1 MRARPKARAWL
12 LATIGAGG
20 GVLLAAVLLRS
31 TDASLATLALL
42 GAAVVLT
49 ELFQVPEDDSSLDPG
64 DAHPVSFS
72 SSIHLA
78 AVLII
83 GPWTGA
89 LVAAF
94 GILVVDPLR
103 GSRSRVVAYN
113 ASVFA
118 LAAAAGGLAF
128 QLAGGAPGALE
139 LPADF
144 PALAVL
150 GLAYYAV
157 NNGFMSA
164 IVAFT
169 EERSFWPLA
178 RDASKD
184 GLSTAAG
191 EFGLAVAIAFFAVHE
206 PLAMVALAPLMLAAY
221 RSYERLVTLRRET
234 ARALETFANVVDERD
249 TSTYRHSARVAEHV
263 RHLAEALRLPAADV
277 ARLRWAGRLHD
288 LGKIAVDAAVLRK
301 PGRLDEKDWATMWRH
316 PRLSARLLRRF
327 RFAAEQAKAV
337 EYHHERFDG
346 SGYYEIAPGEIPLS
360 AHFLVVADSY
370 DAMTSD
376 RSYRRGL
383 APELALA
390 EIEAGSGTQFHPLVA
405 KAFVALQRGQDPLE
419 VLSPTELRELRRFAR
434 KGARRHLGQTL
445 TLGPEA
451 VVGGAV
457 IGALSAFGLGAPLL
471 ALPILALGLAAL
483 ALDQLERFRARRL
496 AARIRAALAPSHSA
510 RSAFAAVCGSLTGA
524 CPLGWAGLVGW
535 HENECRGSL
544 EASFGSAGG
553 PGETALTSWLLREAE
568 ATDRV
573 IVATPGELGGG
584 LVHLGVPLRGEQGLH
599 GYLVFAVA
607 GADRRL
613 ERALAACAEEL
624 ALRLSPS
631 APADRP
637 RLAAIAS

>member
-12 LATIGAGG
+12 LATIAAGG
-20 GVLLAAVLLRS
+20 GVLLAAVLLRR

-49 ELFQVPEDDSSLDPG
+49 ELFQVPKDDNSLDPG

-94 GILVVDPLR
+94 GVLVVDPLR
-103 GSRSRVVAYN
+103 GSRWQVVAYN

-150 GLAYYAV
+150 GLAYYAL

-164 IVAFT
+164 IVALA

-206 PLAMVALAPLMLAAY
+206 PLAIVALAPLMVAAY
-221 RSYERLVTLRRET
+221 RSHERLAALRRET
-234 ARALETFANVVDERD
+234 ARALETFANVIDERD
-249 TSTYRHSARVAEHV
+249 PSTYQHSARVAEHV
-263 RHLAEALRLPAADV
+263 NRLAEALQLPASV
-277 ARLRWAGRLHD
+277 TTRLRWAGRLHD
-288 LGKIAVDAAVLRK
+288 LGKVAVDAAVLRK
-301 PGRLDEKDWATMWRH
+301 PGRLDEQEWATMWRH

-327 RFAAEQAKAV
+327 RFAADQARAV

-346 SGYYEIAPGEIPLS
+346 SGYYDIAPGEIPLT
-360 AHFLVVADSY
+360 AHFLIVADSY

-383 APELALA
+383 APEVALA
-390 EIEAGSGTQFHPLVA
+390 EIEAGAGTQFHPLVA

-419 VLSPTELRELRRFAR
+419 ALSPPELRELRRSAR
-434 KGARRHLGQTL
+434 AGARRLGRRL
-445 TLGPEA
+445 TLRPEG

-457 IGALSAFGLGAPLL
+457 IGALGAFGLGAPLL
-471 ALPILALGLAAL
+471 APPILALGLAAL
-483 ALDQLERFRARRL
+483 AADQLERFRARRL
-496 AARIRAALAPSHSA
+496 AALVRAALAPSRSP
-510 RSAFAAVCGSLTGA
+510 RSAFAAICGGLTGA
-524 CPLGWAGLVGW
+524 CPLGWAGLVAW
-535 HENECRGSL
+535 HEHECRGSL
-544 EASFGSAGG
+544 ETSFGSTGG

-573 IVATPGELGGG
+573 IVAERGELGGG
-584 LVHLGVPLRGEQGLH
+584 LIHLGVPLRGEQGLH
-599 GYLVFAVA
+599 GYLVLAVA

-613 ERALAACAEEL
+613 ERALGACAEEL

-637 RLAAIAS
+637 RLEAIAS

>member
-1 MRARPKARAWL
+1 MRAPRLKARAWL

-20 GVLLAAVLLRS
+20 GVLLAAVLLRR

-49 ELFQVPEDDSSLDPG
+49 ELLQVPEDDSSLDPG

-118 LAAAAGGLAF
+118 LAAAAGGFAF

-150 GLAYYAV
+150 GLTYYAV

-164 IVAFT
+164 IVALT
-169 EERSFWPLA
+169 GERSFWPLA

-206 PLAMVALAPLMLAAY
+206 PLAIVALAPLMLAAY
-221 RSYERLVTLRRET
+221 RSHERLAALRRET
-234 ARALETFANVVDERD
+234 ARALETFANIIDERD
-249 TSTYRHSARVAEHV
+249 SSTYQHSARVAEHV
-263 RHLAEALRLPAADV
+263 NHLAEALRLPAADV

-301 PGRLDEKDWATMWRH
+301 SGRLDEEEWATMWRH

-327 RFAAEQAKAV
+327 RFAADQAKAV

-346 SGYYEIAPGEIPLS
+346 SGYYDIAPGEIPLS

-383 APELALA
+383 APEVALA

-419 VLSPTELRELRRFAR
+419 MLSPQELRELRRQVRAR
-434 KGARRHLGQTL
+434 ARRLGRRL
-445 TLGPEA
+445 TLRPEA

-457 IGALSAFGLGAPLL
+457 IGALGAFGLGAPLL
-471 ALPILALGLAAL
+471 APPILALGLAGL
-483 ALDQLERFRARRL
+483 AVDQVERFRARRL
-496 AARIRAALAPSHSA
+496 AALVRAALAPS
-510 RSAFAAVCGSLTGA
+510 RSPRAAFAAICGGLTGA
-524 CPLGWAGLVGW
+524 CPLGWAGLVAW
-535 HENECRGSL
+535 HEHECRGSL
-544 EASFGSAGG
+544 EASFGSTGG

-573 IVATPGELGGG
+573 IVAARGELGGG

-599 GYLVFAVA
+599 GYLVLAVA

-613 ERALAACAEEL
+613 ERALEGCAEEL

-637 RLAAIAS
+637 RLEAIAS

>member
-12 LATIGAGG
+12 LATIAAGG
-20 GVLLAAVLLRS
+20 GVLLAAVLLRR

-49 ELFQVPEDDSSLDPG
+49 ELFQVPKDDNSLDPG

-94 GILVVDPLR
+94 GVLVVDPLR
-103 GSRSRVVAYN
+103 GSRWQVVAYN

-128 QLAGGAPGALE
+128 QLAGGGPGALE

-150 GLAYYAV
+150 GLAYYAL

-164 IVAFT
+164 IVALA

-206 PLAMVALAPLMLAAY
+206 PLAIVALAPLMVAAY
-221 RSYERLVTLRRET
+221 RSHERLAALRRET
-234 ARALETFANVVDERD
+234 ARALETFANVIDERD
-249 TSTYRHSARVAEHV
+249 PSTYQHSARVAEHV
-263 RHLAEALRLPAADV
+263 NRLAEALQLPASV
-277 ARLRWAGRLHD
+277 TTRLRWAGRLHD
-288 LGKIAVDAAVLRK
+288 LGKVAVDAAVLRK
-301 PGRLDEKDWATMWRH
+301 PGRLDEQEWATMWRH

-327 RFAAEQAKAV
+327 RFAADQARAV

-346 SGYYEIAPGEIPLS
+346 SGYYDIAPGEIPLT
-360 AHFLVVADSY
+360 AHFLIVADSY

-383 APELALA
+383 APEVALA
-390 EIEAGSGTQFHPLVA
+390 EIEAGAGTQFHPLVA

-419 VLSPTELRELRRFAR
+419 ALSPPELRELRRSAR
-434 KGARRHLGQTL
+434 AGARRLGRRL
-445 TLGPEA
+445 TLRPEG

-457 IGALSAFGLGAPLL
+457 IGALGAFGLGAPLL
-471 ALPILALGLAAL
+471 APPILALGLAAL
-483 ALDQLERFRARRL
+483 AADQLERFRARRL
-496 AARIRAALAPSHSA
+496 AALVRAALAPSRSP
-510 RSAFAAVCGSLTGA
+510 RSAFAAICGGLTGA
-524 CPLGWAGLVGW
+524 CPLGWAGLVAW
-535 HENECRGSL
+535 HEHECRGSL
-544 EASFGSAGG
+544 ETSFGSTGG

-573 IVATPGELGGG
+573 IVAERGELGGG
-584 LVHLGVPLRGEQGLH
+584 LIHLGVPLRGEQGLH
-599 GYLVFAVA
+599 GYLVLAVA

-613 ERALAACAEEL
+613 ERALGACAEEL

-637 RLAAIAS
+637 RLEAIAS

>member
-1 MRARPKARAWL
+1 MRAGLKARAWL
-12 LATIGAGG
+12 LATIAAGG
-20 GVLLAAVLLRS
+20 GVLLAAVLLRR

-49 ELFQVPEDDSSLDPG
+49 ELFQVPEDDRSLDPG

-94 GILVVDPLR
+94 GILVVDPVR
-103 GSRSRVVAYN
+103 GSRWQVVAYN

-118 LAAAAGGLAF
+118 LATAAGGLAF
-128 QLAGGAPGALE
+128 QLAGGASGALE

-150 GLAYYAV
+150 GLAYYAI

-164 IVAFT
+164 IVSFT

-206 PLAMVALAPLMLAAY
+206 PLAIVALAPLMMAAY
-221 RSYERLVTLRRET
+221 RSHERLTALRRET
-234 ARALETFANVVDERD
+234 ARALETFANIIDERD
-249 TSTYRHSARVAEHV
+249 SSTYQHSARVAEHV
-263 RHLAEALRLPAADV
+263 NRLAEALQLPAADTT
-277 ARLRWAGRLHD
+277 RLRWAGRLHD
-288 LGKIAVDAAVLRK
+288 LGKVAVDASVLRK
-301 PGRLDEKDWATMWRH
+301 PARLDEEEWAAMWRH

-327 RFAAEQAKAV
+327 RFAADQAQAV

-346 SGYYEIAPGEIPLS
+346 SGYYGIAPGEIPLS

-376 RSYRRGL
+376 RPYRHGL
-383 APELALA
+383 SPDVALA

-405 KAFVALQRGQDPLE
+405 RAFVALQRGEDPLKA
-419 VLSPTELRELRRFAR
+419 LSQSELRELRRAAH
-434 KGARRHLGQTL
+434 ARRRPLGYSIRL
-445 TLGPEA
+445 RPEA
-451 VVGGAV
+451 AVGGAV
-457 IGALSAFGLGAPLL
+457 IGALCAFGLGAPLL
-471 ALPILALGLAAL
+471 APPILALGLAAL
-483 ALDQLERFRARRL
+483 AADQVERFRARRL
-496 AARIRAALAPSHSA
+496 AALMRAALAPSRSA
-510 RSAFAAVCGSLTGA
+510 QSAFAAMCGSLTSA
-524 CPLGWAGLVGW
+524 CPLGWAGLVAW
-535 HENECRGSL
+535 HERECRGSL
-544 EASFGSAGG
+544 EASFGSTGG

-568 ATDRV
+568 TTDHV
-573 IVATPGELGGG
+573 IVAARGELGGG

-599 GYLVFAVA
+599 GYLVLAVA

-613 ERALAACAEEL
+613 ERALGACAEEL

-631 APADRP
+631 SPADRP
-637 RLAAIAS
+637 RLQAIAS

>member
-1 MRARPKARAWL
+1 MRAGLKARVWL
-12 LATIGAGG
+12 LATIAAGG
-20 GVLLAAVLLRS
+20 GVLLAAILLRR

-49 ELFQVPEDDSSLDPG
+49 ELFQVPEDDRSLDPG

-78 AVLII
+78 AALLI

-94 GILVVDPLR
+94 GVLVVDPLR
-103 GSRSRVVAYN
+103 GSRWQVVAYN

-150 GLAYYAV
+150 GLAYYAI

-206 PLAMVALAPLMLAAY
+206 PLAIVALAPLMVAAY
-221 RSYERLVTLRRET
+221 RSHERLAALRRET
-234 ARALETFANVVDERD
+234 ARALETFANIIDERD
-249 TSTYRHSARVAEHV
+249 SSTYQHSARVAEHV
-263 RHLAEALRLPAADV
+263 NRLAEALQLPAADTT
-277 ARLRWAGRLHD
+277 RLRWAGRLHD
-288 LGKIAVDAAVLRK
+288 LGKVAVDAAVLRK
-301 PGRLDEKDWATMWRH
+301 PARLDEEEWATMWRH

-327 RFAAEQAKAV
+327 RFAADQAQAV

-346 SGYYEIAPGEIPLS
+346 SGYYGIAPGEIPLS

-376 RSYRRGL
+376 RPYRRGL
-383 APELALA
+383 SPDVALA

-405 KAFVALQRGQDPLE
+405 RAFVALQRGEDPLE
-419 VLSPTELRELRRFAR
+419 ALSQSELRELRRAAH
-434 KGARRHLGQTL
+434 ARRRPLGHSL
-445 TLGPEA
+445 RLRPEA
-451 VVGGAV
+451 AVGGAV
-457 IGALSAFGLGAPLL
+457 IGALCAFGLGAPLL
-471 ALPILALGLAAL
+471 APPILALGLAAL
-483 ALDQLERFRARRL
+483 AADQVERFRARRL
-496 AARIRAALAPSHSA
+496 AALMRAALAPSRSA
-510 RSAFAAVCGSLTGA
+510 QSAFAAICAGLTGA
-524 CPLGWAGLVGW
+524 CPLGWAGLVAW
-535 HENECRGSL
+535 REHECRGSL
-544 EASFGSAGG
+544 EASFGSTGG
-553 PGETALTSWLLREAE
+553 PGETALTSWFLREAE
-568 ATDRV
+568 TTDRV
-573 IVATPGELGGG
+573 IVAAQGELGGG

-599 GYLVFAVA
+599 GYLVLAVA

-613 ERALAACAEEL
+613 ERALGACAEEL
-624 ALRLSPS
+624 ALTLSPS
-631 APADRP
+631 AAADRP
-637 RLAAIAS
+637 RLQAIAS

>member
-1 MRARPKARAWL
+1 MRARPKARSWL
-12 LATIGAGG
+12 LATIAAGG
-20 GVLLAAVLLRS
+20 GVLLAAVFLRR
-31 TDASLATLALL
+31 TDASIATLALL

-49 ELFQVPEDDSSLDPG
+49 ELFQVAEDDNSLDPG

-78 AVLII
+78 AVLIV

-94 GILVVDPLR
+94 GVLAVDPLR
-103 GSRSRVVAYN
+103 GSRPRVVAYN

-150 GLAYYAV
+150 GLVYYAI

-164 IVAFT
+164 IVALT
-169 EERSFWPLA
+169 GERAFWPLA

-184 GLSTAAG
+184 AISTAAA
-191 EFGLAVAIAFFAVHE
+191 EFGLAVAIAFFAVQE
-206 PLAMVALAPLMLAAY
+206 PFAVVALAPLMLAAY
-221 RSYERLVTLRRET
+221 RSHERLVTLRRET

-249 TSTYRHSARVAEHV
+249 ASTYQHSARVAEYV
-263 RHLAEALRLPAADV
+263 KDLAEALRLPAADV
-277 ARLRWAGRLHD
+277 ARLGWAGRLHD

-301 PGRLDEKDWATMWRH
+301 PGRLDEQEWATMWRH

-346 SGYYEIAPGEIPLS
+346 SGYYGIAPGEIPLS

-383 APELALA
+383 APEVALA

-405 KAFVALQRGQDPLE
+405 KAFVALQRGHDPLE
-419 VLSPTELRELRRFAR
+419 ALSPTELVELRRSAR
-434 KGARRHLGQTL
+434 IGMRRLDRRL

-451 VVGGAV
+451 LIGGAV
-457 IGALSAFGLGAPLL
+457 IGALAAFGLGAPLL
-471 ALPILALGLAAL
+471 ALPILAVGLAAL
-483 ALDQLERFRARRL
+483 VLDQLERFRARRL
-496 AARIRAALAPSHSA
+496 AAVVRATLAPSRSP
-510 RSAFAAVCGSLTGA
+510 RSAFAAICGRLTGA
-524 CPLGWAGLVGW
+524 CPLGWAGLVAW
-535 HENECRGSL
+535 HEHECRGSL
-544 EASFGSAGG
+544 EASFGSSGG

-568 ATDRV
+568 VTDSV
-573 IVATPGELGGG
+573 LVAAPGELGGG
-584 LVHLGVPLRGEQGLH
+584 LVHIAVPLRREQRVH
-599 GYLVFAVA
+599 GYLVLAVA

-624 ALRLSPS
+624 ALRLSPL
-631 APADRP
+631 AQADRP

>member
-1 MRARPKARAWL
+1 MRAGLKARVWL
-12 LATIGAGG
+12 LATIAAGG
-20 GVLLAAVLLRS
+20 GVLLAAVLLRR

-94 GILVVDPLR
+94 GVLVVDPLR
-103 GSRSRVVAYN
+103 GSRWQVVAYN

-128 QLAGGAPGALE
+128 QLAGGASGALE

-150 GLAYYAV
+150 GMAYYAI

-206 PLAMVALAPLMLAAY
+206 PLAIVALAPLMVAAY
-221 RSYERLVTLRRET
+221 RSHERLAALRRET
-234 ARALETFANVVDERD
+234 ARALETFANIIDERD
-249 TSTYRHSARVAEHV
+249 SSTYQHSARVAEHV
-263 RHLAEALRLPAADV
+263 NRLAEALQLPAADTT
-277 ARLRWAGRLHD
+277 RLRWAGRLHD
-288 LGKIAVDAAVLRK
+288 LGKVAVDAAVLRK
-301 PGRLDEKDWATMWRH
+301 PARLDDEEWATMWRH

-327 RFAAEQAKAV
+327 RFAADQAQAV

-346 SGYYEIAPGEIPLS
+346 SGYYGIAPGEIPLS

-376 RSYRRGL
+376 RPYRRGL
-383 APELALA
+383 SPDVALA

-405 KAFVALQRGQDPLE
+405 RAFVALQRGEDPLKA
-419 VLSPTELRELRRFAR
+419 LSQSELRELRRAAHAR
-434 KGARRHLGQTL
+434 WRPLGHSL
-445 TLGPEA
+445 RLRPEA
-451 VVGGAV
+451 AVGGAV
-457 IGALSAFGLGAPLL
+457 IGALCAFGLGVPLL
-471 ALPILALGLAAL
+471 APPILALGA
-483 ALDQLERFRARRL
+483 RA
-496 AARIRAALAPSHSA
+496 S
-510 RSAFAAVCGSLTGA
+510 
-524 CPLGWAGLVGW
+524 
-535 HENECRGSL
+535 
-544 EASFGSAGG
+544 
-553 PGETALTSWLLREAE
+553 
-568 ATDRV
+568 
-573 IVATPGELGGG
+573 
-584 LVHLGVPLRGEQGLH
+584 
-599 GYLVFAVA
+599 
-607 GADRRL
+607 
-613 ERALAACAEEL
+613 
-624 ALRLSPS
+624 
-631 APADRP
+631 RP
-637 RLAAIAS
+637 

>member
-1 MRARPKARAWL
+1 MRARLKARAWL
-12 LATIGAGG
+12 LATIAVGG
-20 GVLLAAVLLRS
+20 GVLLAAVLLRR

-94 GILVVDPLR
+94 GVLVVDPLR
-103 GSRSRVVAYN
+103 GSRARVVAYN

-118 LAAAAGGLAF
+118 LAAAASGFAF
-128 QLAGGAPGALE
+128 HVAGGESGALE

-150 GLAYYAV
+150 GLTYYAL

-164 IVAFT
+164 VVALT
-169 EERSFWPLA
+169 AERPFWPLA

-191 EFGLAVAIAFFAVHE
+191 EFGLAVAIAFFAAHE
-206 PLAMVALAPLMLAAY
+206 PLAIVALAPLMLATY
-221 RSYERLVTLRRET
+221 RSHERLAALRRET
-234 ARALETFANVVDERD
+234 ARALETFANVIDERD
-249 TSTYRHSARVAEHV
+249 PSTYQHSARVAEHV
-263 RHLAEALRLPAADV
+263 NRLAEALQLPAA
-277 ARLRWAGRLHD
+277 ATTRLRWAGRLHD
-288 LGKIAVDAAVLRK
+288 LGKVAVDAAVLRK
-301 PGRLDEKDWATMWRH
+301 PGRLNEQEWATMWRH

-327 RFAAEQAKAV
+327 RFAVDQARAV

-346 SGYYEIAPGEIPLS
+346 SGYYGIAPGEIPLS

-383 APELALA
+383 PSDVALA

-405 KAFVALQRGQDPLE
+405 RAFVALQRGEDPLE
-419 VLSPTELRELRRFAR
+419 ALSKQELRELQRAARARPRR
-434 KGARRHLGQTL
+434 LGPRL
-445 TLGPEA
+445 TLRPEA

-457 IGALSAFGLGAPLL
+457 IGALGAFGLGAPLL
-471 ALPILALGLAAL
+471 APPILALGFAAL
-483 ALDQLERFRARRL
+483 AVDQVERFRVRRL
-496 AARIRAALAPSHSA
+496 AALLRAVLAPSRSP
-510 RSAFAAVCGSLTGA
+510 RSAFTAICGGLTGA
-524 CPLGWAGLVGW
+524 CSLGWAGLVAW
-535 HENECRGSL
+535 HERECRGSL
-544 EASFGSAGG
+544 EASFGSTGG

-573 IVATPGELGGG
+573 IVAAPGELGGG

-599 GYLVFAVA
+599 GYLVLAVA

-613 ERALAACAEEL
+613 ERALAACADEL
-624 ALRLSPS
+624 AQRLTPS

>member
-1 MRARPKARAWL
+1 
-12 LATIGAGG
+12 
-20 GVLLAAVLLRS
+20 
-31 TDASLATLALL
+31 
-42 GAAVVLT
+42 
-49 ELFQVPEDDSSLDPG
+49 
-64 DAHPVSFS
+64 
-72 SSIHLA
+72 
-78 AVLII
+78 VLIF

-94 GILVVDPLR
+94 GVLVVDPLR
-103 GSRSRVVAYN
+103 GSRARVVAYN

-118 LAAAAGGLAF
+118 LAAAAGGLSF
-128 QLAGGAPGALE
+128 QAAGGEPGALE

-150 GLAYYAV
+150 GLAYYAL

-164 IVAFT
+164 ILAFT

-184 GLSTAAG
+184 GLSTAAS
-191 EFGLAVAIAFFAVHE
+191 EFGLAVAIALFATYE

-221 RSYERLVTLRRET
+221 RSHERLAALRRET
-234 ARALETFANVVDERD
+234 ARALETFANVIDERD
-249 TSTYRHSARVAEHV
+249 PSTYRHSARVAEHV
-263 RHLAEALRLPAADV
+263 NRLAEALQLPAA
-277 ARLRWAGRLHD
+277 ATTRLRWAGRLHD
-288 LGKIAVDAAVLRK
+288 LGKVAVDAAVLRK
-301 PGRLDEKDWATMWRH
+301 PGRLDEQEWETMWRH

-327 RFAAEQAKAV
+327 RFAVDQARAV

-346 SGYYEIAPGEIPLS
+346 SGYYGIAPGEIPLS

-383 APELALA
+383 PPDVALA

-405 KAFVALQRGQDPLE
+405 RAFVALQRGEDPLDA
-419 VLSPTELRELRRFAR
+419 LSKQELRELRRAVQAR
-434 KGARRHLGQTL
+434 PRRLGPRL
-445 TLGPEA
+445 RLRPEA

-457 IGALSAFGLGAPLL
+457 IGALGAFGLGVPLL
-471 ALPILALGLAAL
+471 APPILALGLAAL
-483 ALDQLERFRARRL
+483 AVDQVERFRARRI
-496 AARIRAALAPSHSA
+496 AALLRAALASS
-510 RSAFAAVCGSLTGA
+510 RSPRTAFAAICGGLTGA
-524 CPLGWAGLVGW
+524 CPLGWAGLVAW
-535 HENECRGSL
+535 HERECRGSL
-544 EASFGSAGG
+544 EASFGSTGG

-584 LVHLGVPLRGEQGLH
+584 LVHLGVPLRGEQGLD
-599 GYLVFAVA
+599 GYLVLAVA

-613 ERALAACAEEL
+613 ERALGACAEEL

-637 RLAAIAS
+637 RLEAIAS